1 MLAHV
6 LCCHIK
12 ISVDLNLSCVWILFQ
27 HASSHSR
34 FRYFQKNCFHI
45 ESGNGP
51 MIILVVSS
59 LKEDIEADT
68 LRQPRVFHGRL
79 TFCSRDESCQARA
92 LGFPCRTNIAI
103 VTRLSKHTLWDF
115 PEEGALQS

>member
-1 MLAHV
+1 VFGYLFSTLAV
-6 LCCHIK
+6 
-12 ISVDLNLSCVWILFQ
+12 ILV
-27 HASSHSR
+27 SDILKTTS
-34 FRYFQKNCFHI
+34 FHI

-51 MIILVVSS
+51 MIISVVSS

-68 LRQPRVFHGRL
+68 LRQPRVFHGPL

-103 VTRLSKHTLWDF
+103 VTRLSKHTLWDS